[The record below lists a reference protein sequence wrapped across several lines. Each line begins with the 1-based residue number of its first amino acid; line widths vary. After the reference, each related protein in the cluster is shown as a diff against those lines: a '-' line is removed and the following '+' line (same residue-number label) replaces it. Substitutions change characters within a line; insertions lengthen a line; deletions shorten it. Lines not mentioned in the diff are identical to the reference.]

1 MFLQFTKFIGVG
13 ALATGIHYAILIAL
27 VEQGHT
33 DAVTASTIGY
43 AISGVVNYLLNYYFT
58 FSSQEKHSLAA
69 LKFTLVAGTGLA
81 LNSLIMYLAIVLAGI
96 YYLLGQ
102 VMATIIVL
110 FWNYLANRY
119 WTYKSRHPG
128 SQIR

>member
-13 ALATGIHYAILIAL
+13 ALATGIHYAILIML

-58 FSSQEKHSLAA
+58 FISQEKHNLAA

-119 WTYKSRHPG
+119 WTYKSGHPG